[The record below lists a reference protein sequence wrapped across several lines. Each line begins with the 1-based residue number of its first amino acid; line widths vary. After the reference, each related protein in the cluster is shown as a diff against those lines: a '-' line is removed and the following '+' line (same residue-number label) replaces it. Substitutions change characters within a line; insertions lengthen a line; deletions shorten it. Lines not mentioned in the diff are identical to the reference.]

1 MSYTFGFSIR
11 TDVMQFKNQIV
22 FTGELI
28 FGSLF
33 ISIELMLLN
42 LTLNEKKT
50 LCDFITS
57 INSVS
62 FCIPYMF
69 VLRAGSRSDFKICNI
84 CCVLCYT
91 KTFDKMQINRQEKK
105 SLENYAS
112 RIEMP
117 HTVHVCMSPL
127 Y

>member
-1 MSYTFGFSIR
+1 MKRKRFAILSLA
-11 TDVMQFKNQIV
+11 
-22 FTGELI
+22 LI
-28 FGSLF
+28 QSLF
-33 ISIELMLLN
+33 
-42 LTLNEKKT
+42 
-50 LCDFITS
+50 
-57 INSVS
+57 VS
-62 FCIPYMF
+62 RICMYC
-69 VLRAGSRSDFKICNI
+69 AGSRSDFKICNI
-84 CCVLCYT
+84 YCVLCYT